1 MGQATSRSEV
11 DTESWR
17 FFTDL
22 RRRKTGPRRPVDSP
36 TRMRATAAP
45 EEGNRVRLSV
55 EVDESEVDE
64 ALNEVVRRLSREI
77 RVPGFRPGKVPRRV
91 IEARLGGATA
101 LRGEALREA
110 LPDFYAR
117 AVSDTEVDPIDRP
130 EIDITAGD
138 ESGAVSFDAIVEVR
152 PTVSIAGYQGLV
164 VTIPGVDVPDEEITA
179 QIDRL
184 RATSGELAE
193 VERPV
198 QQGDQVTVDIT
209 GTRSE
214 GSDDVDKVDGGDG
227 GDGATVSDDDLSA
240 EDFLYEAGSGGV
252 VPELDEAL
260 IGASAGDT
268 ITFDS
273 TIEGLGQPVSFSVV
287 VKDVKELV
295 LPDVTDEWA
304 AEASEFNTADELKAD
319 IAKRL
324 KQRLIVQAQLA
335 LQQKAIEA
343 LVELVT
349 EEVPEIL
356 VQSELRERIHDLNHR
371 LEQQKIGLGQF
382 LAATGRDEQEF
393 FDELRTGALQG
404 VKSDLALR
412 SLVEL
417 EHVEL
422 TDEELDT
429 ELATMGERLEMNSD
443 QVREQLE
450 QGGRLSAV
458 RSDRRKAKALRWL
471 LDNVELV
478 DEEGNP
484 VSRDALKVNQAEED
498 SE

>member
-64 ALNEVVRRLSREI
+64 ALNDVVRRLSREI

-117 AVSDTEVDPIDRP
+117 AVSDTAVDPIDQP

-164 VTIPGVDVPDEEITA
+164 VTIPGLDVPDEEITA

-184 RATSGELAE
+184 RSTSGELAE

-198 QQGDQVTVDIT
+198 QQGDQVTVDVT
-209 GTRSE
+209 GTRTE
-214 GSDDVDKVDGGDG
+214 GSDDVDKADGGDS
-227 GDGATVSDDDLSA
+227 AAVSNEDLSA
-240 EDFLYEAGSGGV
+240 EDFLYEVGSGGV

-273 TIEGLGQPVSFSVV
+273 TIEALGQTISFSVV

-304 AEASEFNTADELKAD
+304 AEASEFKTADELKAD

-349 EEVPEIL
+349 EDVPEIL

-429 ELATMGERLEMNSD
+429 ELATMGERLEMNAD

-484 VSRDALKVNQAEED
+484 VSRDSLKVNQAEED
-498 SE
+498 PE